1 MEARAVPSGGK
12 VVLWLPFLAAIGLI
26 GVLYQQTFQWWQT
39 EWTNPGS
46 FYAHAIFVPF
56 FVAIMIWRNRSQLQ
70 SATWKPSWAGVPLIL
85 LAMLMLLF
93 AQRSDISVI
102 KSISFIF
109 LTLGSALMLLGTRWT
124 RTLLFPI
131 FFLIMMMPLIPDQLI
146 NGIAFPIQMA
156 SASFATKMLNL
167 FQLHA
172 SQQGTVIQM
181 ESYRMSVELPCSGF
195 KTLISLLT
203 FAAAFAYLVE
213 APKWKRWTLFLT
225 TVPLSLVINALR
237 ITLIGIVGEIVS
249 SKAAATFHDYSG
261 FIVLILAFL
270 FLFNFARILQC
281 DRFLG
286 VPLSD
291 AAEKEDAERAKAEA
305 ELKTQMA
312 AEGKTVSVRNAEDV
326 WWKELLTKRVDP
338 VQLRKVQPYI
348 LTLCAIFVGV
358 VLIRN
363 RVFQPLPPGNPIA
376 TAQVPTQIRAGDAT
390 WTADTGTKD
399 YDKLPSDV
407 QEVLHPSRVINRT
420 YRSDNHGQIQLFVT
434 AGNGRKTFHDP
445 HTCALGGNAQVID
458 VKVVDV
464 PTKYGMVRVQESH
477 YKYSD
482 TPDEFLMMFFYVV
495 EDQVLQKTSEIRN
508 AMILQ
513 TFLGDSGIP
522 SYFVRVSQSM
532 PGIDSARVMETT
544 KFIEA
549 IWEQAGPIM
558 TGKEPALY
566 EPPPTPMNETLL
578 PPH

>member
-12 VVLWLPFLAAIGLI
+12 LVSWLPFLAAVGLI
-26 GVLYQQTFQWWQT
+26 AVLYRETFLWWKT

-56 FVAIMIWRNRSQLQ
+56 FVAIMIWRDRSQLQ
-70 SATWKPSWAGVPLIL
+70 TATWRPSWSGVPLIL
-85 LAMLMLLF
+85 MAMFMLLF

-109 LTLGSALMLLGTRWT
+109 LTLGSALTLLGTKWT

-172 SQQGTVIQM
+172 VQQGTVIQM
-181 ESYRMSVELPCSGF
+181 DSYRMSVELPCSGF

-225 TVPLSLVINALR
+225 TVPLSLIINALR

-249 SKAAATFHDYSG
+249 SKAASAFHDYSG

-291 AAEKEDAERAKAEA
+291 AAEKEDAERAKAEY
-305 ELKTQMA
+305 ELKSQMA
-312 AEGKTVSVRNAEDV
+312 AEGKTVSVRNAEDS
-326 WWKELLTKRVDP
+326 WWKELLAMRVSAA
-338 VQLRKVQPYI
+338 QLSRVQPYI
-348 LTLCAIFVGV
+348 LGLCAIFLGV
-358 VLIRN
+358 VLVRN
-363 RVFQPLPPGNPIA
+363 RVFQPIPPGNPIA
-376 TAQVPTQIRAGDAT
+376 TAQVPTQFKAGDVT
-390 WTADTGTKD
+390 WTADTGKKD

-420 YRSDNHGQIQLFVT
+420 YKSDKSGQVQLFVT

-445 HTCALGGNAQVID
+445 HTCALGGNAQVLDI
-458 VKVVDV
+458 KVVDV
-464 PTKYGMVRVQESH
+464 PTKYGTVRVQESH

-482 TPDEFLMMFFYVV
+482 MPDEFLLMFFYVV
-495 EDQVLQKTSEIRN
+495 EDKVVQQTSEIRN

-522 SYFVRVSQSM
+522 SYFVRVTQTM
-532 PGIDSARVMETT
+532 PGTDSARLMETT
-544 KFIEA
+544 QFIEGM
-549 IWEQAGPIM
+549 WEKVGPIM

-566 EPPPTPMNETLL
+566 EPPPIPLNETLL
-578 PPH
+578 PQH